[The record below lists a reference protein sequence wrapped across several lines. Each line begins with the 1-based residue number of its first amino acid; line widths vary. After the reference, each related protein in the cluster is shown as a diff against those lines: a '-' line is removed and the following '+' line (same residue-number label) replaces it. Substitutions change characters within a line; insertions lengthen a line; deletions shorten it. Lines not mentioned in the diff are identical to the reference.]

1 MAAASAHP
9 MLVKSNQCPG
19 TECPAGCCPEANYF
33 CCPDDMYCAP
43 TAADCPAV
51 ALKEKLIKMAA
62 KKQCPGTECPAGCCP
77 EANYLCCSY

>member
-1 MAAASAHP
+1 
-9 MLVKSNQCPG
+9 
-19 TECPAGCCPEANYF
+19 
-33 CCPDDMYCAP
+33 MYCSP

-77 EANYLCCSY
+77 EANYFCCPDDMYCAPTAADCPAVANSAKLTMLTSP